1 MQHPHSRHL
10 GKPGPWQETD
20 MKSKYTAAP
29 VDLVSR
35 TDSSDSPTFEAR
47 TYAKVAWRLI
57 PFLMLCYLGAYLD
70 RVNVGFAKLQMLS
83 DLRFSETIYGIGAG
97 IFFLGYFLFEVPSN
111 LILHRVGARRWLARI
126 MLTWAVIS
134 ASFVFVKSPT
144 AFYVLRFLLGVAE
157 AGFAP
162 GVILYLTYWFPS
174 ARRAKALSLFFMAI
188 PLAGIVGGPLSGWIM
203 HSLQGTYEL
212 AGWKWLFMLEAVP
225 SLLLGFAIL
234 FYLDDGI
241 DKAKWL
247 TDSEKALLA
256 RNVAGD
262 NAHKMAH
269 LSIKEFI
276 ADRRLWLMA
285 SIYFCVVLGQYGLT
299 FWLPTIIRKSGVADP
314 LWIGVFTAIPYLC
327 AIVALPLI
335 GISAD
340 RRRERRF
347 HLAIP
352 MLIAAAG
359 FATLPMLGSVGASI
373 VCLSIASAG
382 ILASSSQFWSLP
394 TALLGG
400 MSAAAGI
407 AAVNCFANLAGFFSP
422 AIVGWLN
429 DLTGKSTAG
438 LIFIST
444 AVTLG
449 ALLVFLVPA
458 KSVNR

>member
-1 MQHPHSRHL
+1 
-10 GKPGPWQETD
+10 
-20 MKSKYTAAP
+20 MKTKATAPSMAGDVTKLADSASFESK
-29 VDLVSR
+29 
-35 TDSSDSPTFEAR
+35 
-47 TYAKVAWRLI
+47 TYAKVGRRLI

-70 RVNVGFAKLQMLS
+70 RVNVGFAKLQMLN
-83 DLRFSETIYGIGAG
+83 DLRFSETVYGLGAG

-111 LILHRVGARRWLARI
+111 LMLHRVGARNWLARI

-144 AFYVLRFLLGVAE
+144 TFYVLRFMLGVAE

-188 PLAGIVGGPLSGWIM
+188 PLAGIVGGPLSGYIL
-203 HSLQGTYEL
+203 HAFQGVQGL
-212 AGWKWLFMLEAVP
+212 AGWKWLFILEALP
-225 SLLLGFAIL
+225 SLLLGVTIL
-234 FYLDDGI
+234 FYLDNGI
-241 DKAKWL
+241 AAAKWL
-247 TDSEKALLA
+247 TDAEKALLA
-256 RNVAGD
+256 RNVAND
-262 NAHKMAH
+262 NAHKIAH
-269 LSIKEFI
+269 VSIRSFI
-276 ADRRLWLMA
+276 GDRRLWLMA

-314 LWIGVFTAIPYLC
+314 LWVGVFTAIPYLC
-327 AIVALPLI
+327 AIIALPLV
-335 GISAD
+335 GASAD
-340 RRRERRF
+340 RHRERRL

-352 MLIAAAG
+352 MLVSAAG
-359 FATLPMLGSVGASI
+359 FATLPTLGGVGASL
-373 VCLSIASAG
+373 VGVSVAAAG

-438 LIFIST
+438 LIFISV
-444 AVTLG
+444 AIVIG
-449 ALLVFLVPA
+449 AGLVFLVPA
-458 KSVNR
+458 KTVNR

>member
-1 MQHPHSRHL
+1 
-10 GKPGPWQETD
+10 
-20 MKSKYTAAP
+20 MKAKYTTSP
-29 VDLVSR
+29 VTGDVLPR
-35 TDSSDSPTFEAR
+35 NDSQTFEAK
-47 TYAKVAWRLI
+47 TYAKVGRRLI

-83 DLRFSETIYGIGAG
+83 DLRFSETVYGMGAG

-111 LILHRVGARRWLARI
+111 VILHRVGARRWLARI

-144 AFYVLRFLLGVAE
+144 AFYALRFLLGVAE

-174 ARRAKALSLFFMAI
+174 ERRAKALSLFFMAI
-188 PLAGIVGGPLSGWIM
+188 PLAGMIGGPLSGWIM
-203 HSLQGTYEL
+203 HSLQGAMSM
-212 AGWKWLFMLEAVP
+212 AGWKWLFLLEALP
-225 SLLLGFAIL
+225 SLVLGFAIL
-234 FYLDDGI
+234 LYLDDGI
-241 DKAKWL
+241 KQAKWL
-247 TDSEKALLA
+247 NDSEKALLA
-256 RNVAGD
+256 RNVAAD
-262 NAHKMAH
+262 AEHKTAHV
-269 LSIKEFI
+269 SIRAFI
-276 ADRRLWLMA
+276 GDRRLWLMA

-299 FWLPTIIRKSGVADP
+299 FWLPTIIRKAGVADP
-314 LWIGVFTAIPYLC
+314 LWVGAFTAIPYLC
-327 AIVALPLI
+327 AIIALPLV
-335 GISAD
+335 GMSAD
-340 RRRERRF
+340 RRRERLD

-352 MLIAAAG
+352 MLVAAAG

-373 VCLSIASAG
+373 VCLSIAAAG

-438 LIFIST
+438 LIFISV

-449 ALLVFLVPA
+449 AALVFLVPA
-458 KSVNR
+458 RSVNR

>member
-1 MQHPHSRHL
+1 
-10 GKPGPWQETD
+10 
-20 MKSKYTAAP
+20 MKSKYPASPGTGDVLLRA
-29 VDLVSR
+29 
-35 TDSSDSPTFEAR
+35 DSKSFESK
-47 TYAKVAWRLI
+47 TYAKVGRRLI

-70 RVNVGFAKLQMLS
+70 RVNVGFAKLQMLN
-83 DLRFSETIYGIGAG
+83 DLHFSETVYGMGAG

-188 PLAGIVGGPLSGWIM
+188 PLAGIIGGPLSGAIL
-203 HSLQGTYEL
+203 HSLHGVMAL
-212 AGWKWLFMLEAVP
+212 AGWKWLFLLEAVP
-225 SLLLGFAIL
+225 SLLLGVAIL
-234 FYLDDGI
+234 LYLDDGI
-241 DKAKWL
+241 ARAKWL
-247 TDSEKALLA
+247 TDTEKALLA

-262 NAHKMAH
+262 DAHKTAH
-269 LSIKEFI
+269 LSVKEFI
-276 ADRRLWLMA
+276 GDRRLWLMA

-299 FWLPTIIRKSGVADP
+299 FWLPTLIRKSGVADP
-314 LWIGVFTAIPYLC
+314 LWVGVFTAIPYLC
-327 AIVALPLI
+327 AIAALPLI
-335 GISAD
+335 GMSAD
-340 RRRERRF
+340 RYRERRF

-352 MLIAAAG
+352 MLVAAAG
-359 FATLPMLGSVGASI
+359 FATLPVLGSVTASI
-373 VCLSIASAG
+373 ICLSIAAAG

-438 LIFIST
+438 LIFISV

-449 ALLVFLVPA
+449 AFLVFLVPA

>member
-1 MQHPHSRHL
+1 
-10 GKPGPWQETD
+10 
-20 MKSKYTAAP
+20 MKSRYSAPLIADEAADAP
-29 VDLVSR
+29 AR
-35 TDSSDSPTFEAR
+35 SDAPSFEAR
-47 TYAKVAWRLI
+47 TYAKVSRRLI

-70 RVNVGFAKLQMLS
+70 RVNVGFAKLQMLN
-83 DLRFSETIYGIGAG
+83 DLRFSETVYGMGAG

-111 LILHRVGARRWLARI
+111 LVLHKVGARKWLARI

-134 ASFVFVKSPT
+134 ASFVFVKSPVV
-144 AFYVLRFLLGVAE
+144 FYALRFLLGVAE

-162 GVILYLTYWFPS
+162 GVILYLTYWYPS

-188 PLAGIVGGPLSGWIM
+188 PLAGIVGGPLSGAIL
-203 HSLQGTYEL
+203 HGLHGTMDM
-212 AGWKWLFMLEAVP
+212 AGWKWLFLLEALP
-225 SLLLGFAIL
+225 SLVLGIAIL
-234 FYLDDGI
+234 LFLDDGI
-241 DKAKWL
+241 ASAKWL
-247 TDSEKALLA
+247 TDAEKALLA

-262 NAHKMAH
+262 DAHRTAH
-269 LSIKEFI
+269 LSIRAFVG
-276 ADRRLWLMA
+276 DRRLWLMA
-285 SIYFCVVLGQYGLT
+285 AIYFCVVLGQYGLT

-314 LWIGVFTAIPYLC
+314 LWVGVFTAIPYLC
-327 AIVALPLI
+327 AIVALPLV
-335 GISAD
+335 GMSAD
-340 RRRERRF
+340 RRRERRL

-352 MLIAAAG
+352 MLVSAAG
-359 FATLPMLGSVGASI
+359 FATLPMLGGVGASI

-382 ILASSSQFWSLP
+382 ILVSSSQFWSLP

-400 MSAAAGI
+400 VSAAAGI

-438 LIFIST
+438 LVFISL

-458 KSVNR
+458 RSVNR

>member
-1 MQHPHSRHL
+1 
-10 GKPGPWQETD
+10 
-20 MKSKYTAAP
+20 MKSRYSAP
-29 VDLVSR
+29 PVTGDAIPR
-35 TDSSDSPTFEAR
+35 SDSPTFEAK
-47 TYAKVAWRLI
+47 TYAKVSRRLI

-83 DLRFSETIYGIGAG
+83 DLRFSETVYGMGAG

-111 LILHRVGARRWLARI
+111 LILHKVGARRWLARI

-144 AFYVLRFLLGVAE
+144 VFYVLRFLLGVAE

-162 GVILYLTYWFPS
+162 GVILYMTYWFPS

-188 PLAGIVGGPLSGWIM
+188 PLAGIIGGPLSGLIM
-203 HSLQGTYEL
+203 HSLQGVYSM
-212 AGWKWLFMLEAVP
+212 AGWKWLFLLEALP
-225 SLLLGFAIL
+225 SLVLGVAIL
-234 FYLDDGI
+234 LYLDDGI
-241 DKAKWL
+241 AHAKWL
-247 TDSEKALLA
+247 TDTEKALLA

-262 NAHKMAH
+262 NAHKTAH
-269 LSIKEFI
+269 LSIKAFI
-276 ADRRLWLMA
+276 GDRRLWLMA
-285 SIYFCVVLGQYGLT
+285 AIYFCVVLGQYGLT

-314 LWIGVFTAIPYLC
+314 LWVGIFTAIPYLC
-327 AIVALPLI
+327 AIVALPLV
-335 GISAD
+335 GMSAD
-340 RRRERRF
+340 RFHERRL

-359 FATLPMLGSVGASI
+359 FATLPLLGSVAASI
-373 VCLSIASAG
+373 VCLSIAAAG

-400 MSAAAGI
+400 ISAAAGI

-438 LIFIST
+438 LIFISI

-458 KSVNR
+458 RSVNR

>member
-1 MQHPHSRHL
+1 
-10 GKPGPWQETD
+10 
-20 MKSKYTAAP
+20 MKTKATAPSMAGDVTKLADSASFESK
-29 VDLVSR
+29 
-35 TDSSDSPTFEAR
+35 
-47 TYAKVAWRLI
+47 TYAKVGRRLI

-70 RVNVGFAKLQMLS
+70 RVNVGFAKLQMLN
-83 DLRFSETIYGIGAG
+83 DLRFSETVYGLGAG

-111 LILHRVGARRWLARI
+111 LMLHRVGARNWLARI

-144 AFYVLRFLLGVAE
+144 TFYVLRFMLGVAE

-188 PLAGIVGGPLSGWIM
+188 PLAGIVGGPLSGYIL
-203 HSLQGTYEL
+203 HAFQGVQGL
-212 AGWKWLFMLEAVP
+212 AGWKWLFILEALP
-225 SLLLGFAIL
+225 SLLLGVTIL
-234 FYLDDGI
+234 FYLDNGI
-241 DKAKWL
+241 AAAKWL
-247 TDSEKALLA
+247 TDAEKALLA
-256 RNVAGD
+256 RNVAND
-262 NAHKMAH
+262 NAHKIAH
-269 LSIKEFI
+269 VSIRSFI
-276 ADRRLWLMA
+276 GDRRLWLMA

-314 LWIGVFTAIPYLC
+314 LWVGVFTAIPYLC
-327 AIVALPLI
+327 AIIALPLV
-335 GISAD
+335 GASAD
-340 RRRERRF
+340 RHRERRL

-352 MLIAAAG
+352 MLVSAAG
-359 FATLPMLGSVGASI
+359 FATLPTLGGVGASL
-373 VCLSIASAG
+373 VCVSVAAAG

-438 LIFIST
+438 LIFISV
-444 AVTLG
+444 AIVIG
-449 ALLVFLVPA
+449 AGLVFLVPA
-458 KSVNR
+458 KTVNR

>member
-1 MQHPHSRHL
+1 
-10 GKPGPWQETD
+10 
-20 MKSKYTAAP
+20 MKLKSTAPTMVGDVTSFTGSASFESK
-29 VDLVSR
+29 
-35 TDSSDSPTFEAR
+35 
-47 TYAKVAWRLI
+47 TYAKVARRLI

-70 RVNVGFAKLQMLS
+70 RVNVGFAKLQMLN
-83 DLRFSETIYGIGAG
+83 DLRFSETIYGLGAG

-111 LILHRVGARRWLARI
+111 LMLHKVGARNWLARI

-134 ASFVFVKSPT
+134 ACFVFVKSPAT
-144 AFYVLRFLLGVAE
+144 FYVLRFLLGVAE

-174 ARRAKALSLFFMAI
+174 ARRAKALSIFFMAI
-188 PLAGIVGGPLSGWIM
+188 PLAGIVGGPLSGYIM
-203 HSLQGTYEL
+203 HAFQGTHGL
-212 AGWKWLFMLEAVP
+212 AGWKWLFILEALP
-225 SLLLGFAIL
+225 SLILGFAIL
-234 FYLDDGI
+234 LYLDNGI
-241 DKAKWL
+241 AAAKWL
-247 TDSEKALLA
+247 TDEEKALLA
-256 RNVAGD
+256 RNVASD
-262 NAHKMAH
+262 NAQKIAH
-269 LSIKEFI
+269 VSIKSFI
-276 ADRRLWLMA
+276 GDRRLWLMA
-285 SIYFCVVLGQYGLT
+285 AIYFCVVLGQYGLT

-314 LWIGVFTAIPYLC
+314 LWVGIFTAIPYLC
-327 AIVALPLI
+327 AIIALPLV
-335 GISAD
+335 GASAD
-340 RRRERRF
+340 RHRERRL

-359 FATLPMLGSVGASI
+359 FATLPMLGGVGASL
-373 VCLSIASAG
+373 VCVSVAAAG

-438 LIFIST
+438 LIFISV
-444 AVTLG
+444 AIVIG
-449 ALLVFLVPA
+449 SGLVFLVPA

>member
-1 MQHPHSRHL
+1 
-10 GKPGPWQETD
+10 
-20 MKSKYTAAP
+20 MKSRYSAPLIADEAPGAP
-29 VDLVSR
+29 VC
-35 TDSSDSPTFEAR
+35 SDAPSFEAR
-47 TYAKVAWRLI
+47 TYAKVSRRLI

-70 RVNVGFAKLQMLS
+70 RVNVGFAKLQMLN
-83 DLRFSETIYGIGAG
+83 DLRFSETVYGMGAG

-111 LILHRVGARRWLARI
+111 LVLHKVGARKWLARI

-134 ASFVFVKSPT
+134 ASFVFVKSPVV
-144 AFYVLRFLLGVAE
+144 FYALRFLLGVAE

-162 GVILYLTYWFPS
+162 GVILYLTYWYPS

-188 PLAGIVGGPLSGWIM
+188 PLAGIVGGPLSGAIL
-203 HSLQGTYEL
+203 HGLHGTMAL
-212 AGWKWLFMLEAVP
+212 AGWKWLFLLEALP
-225 SLLLGFAIL
+225 SLVLGIAIL
-234 FYLDDGI
+234 LFLDDGI
-241 DKAKWL
+241 ASAKWL
-247 TDSEKALLA
+247 TDAEKALLA

-262 NAHKMAH
+262 DAHRTAH
-269 LSIKEFI
+269 LSIRAFVG
-276 ADRRLWLMA
+276 DRRLWLMA
-285 SIYFCVVLGQYGLT
+285 AIYFCVVLGQYGLT

-314 LWIGVFTAIPYLC
+314 LWVGIFTAIPYLC
-327 AIVALPLI
+327 AIVALPLV
-335 GISAD
+335 GMSAD
-340 RRRERRF
+340 RRRERRL

-352 MLIAAAG
+352 MLVSAAG
-359 FATLPMLGSVGASI
+359 FATLPMLGGVGASI

-382 ILASSSQFWSLP
+382 ILVSSSQFWSLP

-400 MSAAAGI
+400 VSAAAGI

-438 LIFIST
+438 LVFISL

-458 KSVNR
+458 RSVNR

>member
-1 MQHPHSRHL
+1 
-10 GKPGPWQETD
+10 
-20 MKSKYTAAP
+20 MKSKSTALPVPADLAP
-29 VDLVSR
+29 P
-35 TDSSDSPTFEAR
+35 TDSASFESK
-47 TYAKVAWRLI
+47 TYAKVSRRLI

-83 DLRFSETIYGIGAG
+83 DLRFSETVYGMGAG

-162 GVILYLTYWFPS
+162 GVILYLTYWFPA

-188 PLAGIVGGPLSGWIM
+188 PLAGMVGGPLSGWIM
-203 HSLQGTYEL
+203 HSLQGTFDL
-212 AGWKWLFMLEAVP
+212 AGWKWLFMLEALP
-225 SLLLGFAIL
+225 SLVLGVAIL
-234 FYLDDGI
+234 LYLDDSI
-241 DKAKWL
+241 AKAKWL
-247 TDSEKALLA
+247 TDSEKNLLA
-256 RNVAGD
+256 RNVAND
-262 NAHKMAH
+262 NAHKIAH
-269 LSIKEFI
+269 VSIRSFI
-276 ADRRLWLMA
+276 GDRRLWLMA

-314 LWIGVFTAIPYLC
+314 LWIGVFTASPYLC
-327 AIVALPLI
+327 AIIALPLI
-335 GISAD
+335 GMSAD
-340 RRRERRF
+340 RRRERRL

-352 MLIAAAG
+352 MLIAAAA
-359 FATLPMLGSVGASI
+359 FIVLPTLGSVPASI
-373 VCLSIASAG
+373 VCLSVAAAG

-438 LIFIST
+438 LIFISL
-444 AVTLG
+444 AIALG
-449 ALLVFLVPA
+449 AALVFLVPA